1 VNKVE
6 EFKQIPE
13 YPDYSINAQGLIKR
27 ASRTF
32 NTKQGVR
39 YRPEKKIASYCSKGS
54 VQAMLYDTEG
64 RFHCVSV
71 SKILLQLFGEK
82 RQVHGTIKLYAGHED
97 SDKQNIAI
105 DNLKWMTKGEIR
117 HLATMNKGKTA
128 YLTTQ
133 EDRL

>member
-1 VNKVE
+1 MMN

-13 YPDYSINAQGLIKR
+13 YPDYWINALGSIKR

-32 NTKQGVR
+32 LTKQGIR
-39 YRPEKKIASYCSKGS
+39 TRPEKKIALTSNYGS
-54 VQAMLYDTEG
+54 IQAFLYDAEG
-64 RFHCVSV
+64 KPHCVSV
-71 SKILLQLFGEK
+71 SKILLELFGEK
-82 RQVHGTIKLYAGHED
+82 RIVHGTVKLYAGHKD

-105 DNLKWMTKGEIR
+105 DNLRWMTKGEIR
-117 HLATMNKGKTA
+117 RLATVNKGKIK